1 MEKNILYNLD
11 LLYISH
17 HRTSFLKN
25 VYAIHAR
32 KDSKMILNNQGKCI
46 EWFKFYKKSIQ
57 VLDNLRN
64 IFSMMT
70 KSIEL
75 L

>member
-1 MEKNILYNLD
+1 
-11 LLYISH
+11 
-17 HRTSFLKN
+17 
-25 VYAIHAR
+25 
-32 KDSKMILNNQGKCI
+32 MILNNQGKCI

-75 L
+75 LWLSFDGLWCCLCCAYQVELLAGNLLWEMVIASIP